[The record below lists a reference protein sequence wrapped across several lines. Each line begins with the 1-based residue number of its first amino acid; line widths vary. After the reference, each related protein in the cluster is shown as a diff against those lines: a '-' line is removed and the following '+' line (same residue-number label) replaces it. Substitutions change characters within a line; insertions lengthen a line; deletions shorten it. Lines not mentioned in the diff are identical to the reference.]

1 MQILINS
8 LLAIYVLV
16 ALLMVL
22 VILVTPMNAADQ
34 PASPVPCA
42 EGVPGAPACL
52 ITPRTRPDAH
62 KAFEEG
68 MKRQKQ
74 KRLEEALVEFER
86 AANLVPQDLQYAT
99 LRELTRQQV
108 VYGHLQR
115 GNSALAE
122 NRPIEALGEF
132 RNVLHFDPNNDFAQR
147 QVQDAMGQTGSGK
160 GSGARLLEESE
171 EIHIAPK
178 DTLESFHFRGDSRQ
192 LITQVAST
200 YGMSVN
206 VDDGVVSRRVRF
218 DVDDVGFYLA
228 MQLVGAVTKTFWAPL
243 QPKQIMVATD
253 STENHRLYDRMG
265 MRTFFVPDVGAQSE
279 MQDLTNVLRTV
290 FEIKNVNSNFQQG
303 TVTIK
308 APQNILLAASQFLES
323 LGTSHP
329 EVMLE
334 VRVYEVSKTL
344 IHNFGLTLPNQWNL
358 YNIPIGA
365 LGLTLAGGQSIQD
378 LINQLIASGAINQ
391 GNTSAISAL
400 LAQLTGGNSSSIFKQ
415 PLATFGNGLT
425 LFGVSLGTLGAQLS
439 LNESQLRS
447 IQHVTLRA
455 AQGKDANINLGSRY
469 PIINASFAPIYNT
482 AAISQ
487 VIGNNSYIAPVP
499 SFTYEDLGL
508 TMKVKPVVHGDNDV
522 SLTLDLKVRSLTGA
536 STNGV
541 PVIGNRE
548 YTGSI
553 NVKNDQSAVVA
564 GQLTETEQRSLNGI
578 PGIGQL
584 PLLNRA
590 TASNSKEKDE
600 NEMLV
605 VVTPHIISMAEG
617 ADSEIWMTGVK

>member
-1 MQILINS
+1 MRLTS
-8 LLAIYVLV
+8 
-16 ALLMVL
+16 LLMVL
-22 VILVTPMNAADQ
+22 VLLVTTTYAADQ
-34 PASPVPCA
+34 PTAPIPCA
-42 EGVPGAPACL
+42 DGVPGAPACL
-52 ITPRTRPDAH
+52 TTPQTRQDAH
-62 KAFEEG
+62 KAFEQG
-68 MKRQKQ
+68 MKLQKQ

-99 LRELTRQQV
+99 LRELTLQQV
-108 VYGHLQR
+108 VYEHLQR

-122 NRPIEALGEF
+122 NRPVEALGEF
-132 RNVLHFDPNNDFAQR
+132 RDVLHFDPHNDFAER
-147 QVQDAMGQTGSGK
+147 QVESALGQARPASRA
-160 GSGARLLEESE
+160 ARLVEESE
-171 EIHIAPK
+171 EIRITPK

-192 LITQVAST
+192 LITQVAAA
-200 YGMSVN
+200 YGMSVE
-206 VDDGVVSRRVRF
+206 VDDAVVSRRVRF
-218 DVDDVGFYLA
+218 DVENIGFYLA

-243 QPKQIMVATD
+243 QPKQILVATD

-265 MRTFFVPDVGAQSE
+265 MRTFFVPDIGAQSE

-290 FEIKNVNSNFQQG
+290 FEIKNVTSNLDKS

-308 APQNILLAASQFLES
+308 APQNILVPATQFMET
-323 LGTSHP
+323 LGASHP

-334 VRVYEVSKTL
+334 VRVYEVSRTL
-344 IHNFGLTLPNQWNL
+344 IHNFGLTLPNQWTL

-391 GNTSAISAL
+391 GNTQAISAL
-400 LAQLTGGNSSSIFKQ
+400 LAQLTGGSSNSIFSQ
-415 PLATFGNGLT
+415 PLATFGGGLT
-425 LFGVSLGTLGAQLS
+425 LFGVSLGTLGAQFS
-439 LNESQLRS
+439 RSDSQLRS
-447 IQHVTLRA
+447 IQHVMLRA
-455 AQGKDANINLGSRY
+455 AQGKDASVNLGSRY

-487 VIGNNSYIAPVP
+487 VIGNNSYVAPVP
-499 SFTYEDLGL
+499 SFTYEDIGL
-508 TMKVKPVVHGDNDV
+508 TMKVKPVVHGDSDV

-564 GQLTETEQRSLNGI
+564 GEITESEQRSLGGI
-578 PGIGQL
+578 PGIGQI
-584 PLLNRA
+584 PLLDRA
-590 TASNSKEKDE
+590 TASNSHEKDE
-600 NEMLV
+600 DEMLI

-617 ADSEIWMTGVK
+617 VDSEIWVTGVK